1 MDYVWLTL
9 IVLFGLMFL
18 GMPVAFSIL
27 IATLLGLFLSG
38 LPIMV
43 AAQRMVAGV
52 DSYAMLAVPLFL
64 LMGAL
69 MNEGRLTER
78 MIGFLNNVVGR
89 YRGGLGAV
97 NVTASMINGGMSGSA
112 LADAAMCGSVLIPP
126 MTRSGYTPGYS
137 AAITGASSIVGPI
150 IPPSIPF
157 IVYGS
162 LFGVSIGQLFL
173 AGVVPGLMIGAMLL
187 VSNYLYARWTGIGG
201 LPPAPFSAIWASFV
215 SALPVLTTPVVILG
229 GMFGGFF
236 TPTEAAAAGCV
247 YALLLGVVVYR
258 SLGLR
263 AIGGALASSALS
275 AAVLFLIIAVSAA
288 YGWYLARSDVGVL
301 VLKLFEPIA
310 DNQIL
315 VLLAIN
321 VVLLVFGCFMETW
334 AVFFL
339 IVPMLMPLVRSLDVD
354 PVHFGV
360 MLVLNLNI
368 GLVTPPFG
376 MCMFIANQI
385 AGSGVREFMRGLAP
399 LAPALIL
406 MLVLVTFVPG
416 LSLWLPNALSPD

>member
-1 MDYVWLTL
+1 MDDVWLTL

-27 IATLLGLFLSG
+27 IAALLGLFLSG
-38 LPIMV
+38 LPILV

-69 MNEGRLTER
+69 MNEAQLTQK
-78 MIGFLNNVVGR
+78 MIDFLNKVVGR

-97 NVTASMINGGMSGSA
+97 NVTASMVNGGMSGSA
-112 LADAAMCGSVLIPP
+112 LADAAMCGSVLIPT
-126 MTRSGYTPGYS
+126 MTRSGYTPGYA

-173 AGVVPGLMIGAMLL
+173 AGLIPGLMIGAMLL
-187 VSNYLYARWTGIGG
+187 VANYLYARYAGIGG
-201 LPPAPFSAIWASFV
+201 MPAVGLAAIRASFV
-215 SALPVLTTPVVILG
+215 TALPVLLTPVVILG

-247 YALLLGVVVYR
+247 YALLLGAFVYR
-258 SLGLR
+258 TLGFR
-263 AIGGALASSALS
+263 QIGGALASTALS
-275 AAVLFLIIAVSAA
+275 ASALFLIISVSAA
-288 YGWYLARSDVGVL
+288 YGWYLARSDVGAL
-301 VLKLFEPIA
+301 VLELFDPIH

-339 IVPMLMPLVRSLDVD
+339 IVPMLMPLVRSLGVD

-385 AGSGVREFMRGLAP
+385 AGSGVRDFIRGMAP
-399 LAPALIL
+399 LAPALIV
-406 MLVLVTFVPG
+406 MLLLVTFVPG
-416 LSLWLPNALSPD
+416 LTLWLPRALSLE